1 VIIKKYLKLKAI
13 LTFVLALISLNV
25 YAQTQLKIISWN
37 LKDFGASKSASQIN
51 FITETVKT
59 YDILAIQEVVAGFG
73 GSQAVARLVDALNR
87 TGSSYDYSIS
97 DPTSGS
103 SRHKSE
109 KYAFIW
115 KRAKIGLI
123 GKCWLEKKFG
133 QVIER
138 EPYYGRF
145 QVDGKKFT
153 LVNFHAITKK
163 AQPETEVKYF
173 KFLPAQYPDD
183 NLIFC
188 GDFNLPQSHSVF
200 NPLRKMGYRPAL
212 VGQKTSLKHKC
223 INGDCLAS
231 EFDNFFYDPA
241 RVTLVNRGLTHFY
254 RSFNDLK
261 IAGKLTDHVPIVFV
275 FSFASG
281 A

>member
-1 VIIKKYLKLKAI
+1 MRIIV
-13 LTFVLALISLNV
+13 TFLLSFCAV
-25 YAQTQLKIISWN
+25 YSFGQTQVKIISWN
-37 LKDFGASKSASQIN
+37 LKDFGASKSASQVN
-51 FITETVKT
+51 FIAETVKT

-73 GSQAVARLVDALNR
+73 GSQAVARLVDVLNR

-103 SRHKSE
+103 SKHKSE

-115 KRAKIGLI
+115 KTAKMKLI
-123 GKCWLEKKFG
+123 GKCWLEKRFG

-138 EPYYGRF
+138 EPYYGKF
-145 QVDGKKFT
+145 LVGGKTFT

-200 NPLRKMGYRPAL
+200 NPLRKRGYRPAL
-212 VGQKTSLKHKC
+212 VGQKTSLKQKC
-223 INGDCLAS
+223 VNGDCLAS
-231 EFDNFFYDPA
+231 EFDNFFYNPA
-241 RVTLVNRGLTHFY
+241 RVTLVNRGLIHFY
-254 RSFNDLK
+254 RGFGDLK
-261 IAGKLTDHVPIVFV
+261 TARKLTDHVPIVFV